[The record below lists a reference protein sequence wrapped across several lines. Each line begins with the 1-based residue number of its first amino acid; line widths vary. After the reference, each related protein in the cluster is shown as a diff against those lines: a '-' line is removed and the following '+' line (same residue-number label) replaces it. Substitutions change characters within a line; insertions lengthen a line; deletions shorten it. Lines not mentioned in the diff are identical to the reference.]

1 MGMAVSSYRYRT
13 SGCDDELRGR
23 LVGLAREKPR
33 FGYRRLQV
41 LLRPGA
47 ASALVSSKLSELR
60 PRGKFVRVLV
70 LLRDAVLADLVQKR
84 LIADLQ

>member
-1 MGMAVSSYRYRT
+1 MTSYA
-13 SGCDDELRGR
+13 GR

-41 LLRPGA
+41 LLRRGT
-47 ASALVSSKLSELR
+47 ASALVRSKLSELR

-70 LLRDAVLADLVQKR
+70 LLRDAVLADLIQQG
-84 LIADLQ
+84 LIANL

>member
-1 MGMAVSSYRYRT
+1 MTSYA
-13 SGCDDELRGR
+13 GR

-41 LLRPGA
+41 LLRRGT
-47 ASALVSSKLSELR
+47 ASALVRSELR

-70 LLRDAVLADLVQKR
+70 LLRDAVLADLIQQG
-84 LIADLQ
+84 LIANL